1 MSGECIHKLQPLGEE
16 DASMLFVKL
25 LGADG
30 ARACGIDKARA
41 QSMVMRLNGNPRR
54 ILEVPRSQRALWC

>member
-1 MSGECIHKLQPLGEE
+1 
-16 DASMLFVKL
+16 MLFVKL